1 MRESGE
7 RGVVGGRGEG
17 RGGAEGKE
25 KGRSWVEDSK
35 LASFN
40 FPLRREGS
48 ARLIGREGDWRIK
61 TKSKDVSGGEH

>member
-35 LASFN
+35 LASLIQLS
-40 FPLRREGS
+40 PSTRRERAVDWS
-48 ARLIGREGDWRIK
+48 RRRLEDK
-61 TKSKDVSGGEH
+61 NKK